1 MSWSSRKRNSLEK
14 SVKSDW
20 RKRLRQRNSLYRHIC
35 SRKPNM
41 KHHCPFEDALPPET
55 EARQEGHRSSL
66 MATTSSETTSQTV
79 EEVSAKAQNFYP
91 KIFAT
96 SHIQK
101 LTNLSGNVHPI
112 VQKLLPLYQN
122 NLPQAGR
129 IKHFHF
135 LWEKLTR
142 DPSILEIVHGWT
154 IPLVETP
161 HQKSDPAIYRFQNQE
176 KELISKEVANML
188 EKGAIVPVAQIK
200 GQFIS
205 NLFLREKKDGGHR
218 PIINLKK
225 LNAFIPYLKFKME
238 SIKNIK
244 DLLSKGDYMVKIDL
258 KDAYFSI
265 PLNHES
271 RKFVRFKWEGNLY
284 EFVCLTFG
292 IGPAPRIFSR
302 LLKVPIS
309 LIRKLK
315 IRIVIYIDDMLVMAA
330 TLSEKEIARDT
341 VIQIFQALG
350 FVINFA
356 KSDLTP
362 KQIME
367 FLGIIVNS
375 IEMTFSIPQAKIEKL
390 TKISLEMLE
399 KGEPS
404 VRELSSIIG
413 KLRATAPAF
422 THAPLQVRYLQLALI
437 EAQHQGKTYAK
448 TVKLNEKARLELQW
462 WPENMEILN
471 GKPINIQPPDLTIS
485 SDAARTGGWGAECN
499 GQITGG
505 VWNQEESNLHINV
518 QELIAAQL
526 ALKTFTKL
534 MKGSSV
540 HLMIDNTSAL
550 SHLAKMGGTK
560 HEMMIDLSKEIW
572 SYLTSKQIT
581 FTLEWIPSKLN
592 VEADWASR
600 NWQDASEWKLDPLF
614 FQKVCKTLGFP
625 EIDAFASRTYYQ
637 LTKYFS

>member
-1 MSWSSRKRNSLEK
+1 
-14 SVKSDW
+14 
-20 RKRLRQRNSLYRHIC
+20 
-35 SRKPNM
+35 
-41 KHHCPFEDALPPET
+41 
-55 EARQEGHRSSL
+55 
-66 MATTSSETTSQTV
+66 
-79 EEVSAKAQNFYP
+79 
-91 KIFAT
+91 
-96 SHIQK
+96 
-101 LTNLSGNVHPI
+101 
-112 VQKLLPLYQN
+112 
-122 NLPQAGR
+122 
-129 IKHFHF
+129 
-135 LWEKLTR
+135 
-142 DPSILEIVHGWT
+142 
-154 IPLVETP
+154 
-161 HQKSDPAIYRFQNQE
+161 
-176 KELISKEVANML
+176 ML
-188 EKGAIVPVAQIK
+188 EKGAIIPVAQVK

-330 TLSEKEIARDT
+330 TLSEIEIARDT

-422 THAPLQVRYLQLALI
+422 IHAPLQVRYLQLALI

-560 HEMMIDLSKEIW
+560 NEMMIDLSKEIW

-581 FTLEWIPSKLN
+581 LTLEWIPSKLN

-625 EIDAFASRTYYQ
+625 EIDAFASRTSHQ
-637 LTKYFS
+637 LAKYFSWKPDPYSVATNAFQQDWTYKFLYAFPPFSLVGRCLRKAIRHQNRLLLITPVWVTQTWYPLLLEMTVRHPILLPQQKSLLKNPKGEFHPLLLNSSLRLAAWLVSGKVKDQQDFQRQLPTLSPELDPKELELVTTRVGESLVAGVVRGKLIHFHVI